1 MSCSKVKAQGVL
13 FVSSSFSFSLSFK
26 DAMRSRSNAAALS
39 AFKKYEKSLDMLLS
53 EAVQA
58 LGREEVLV
66 DDAAAK
72 RDEDATERNEKVVLV
87 VRSLSIDDAK
97 RLGRKKIR

>member
-1 MSCSKVKAQGVL
+1 
-13 FVSSSFSFSLSFK
+13 
-26 DAMRSRSNAAALS
+26 
-39 AFKKYEKSLDMLLS
+39 MLLS

-58 LGREEVLV
+58 LGREEVLA

-72 RDEDATERNEKVVLV
+72 RDEDATERNQKVVLV